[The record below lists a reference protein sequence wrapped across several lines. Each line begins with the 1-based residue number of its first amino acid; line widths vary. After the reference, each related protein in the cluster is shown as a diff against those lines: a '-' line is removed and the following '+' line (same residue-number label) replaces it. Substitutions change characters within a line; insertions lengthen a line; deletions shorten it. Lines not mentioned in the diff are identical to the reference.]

1 MNLGAQAMFWAFYS
15 LTLYRALGFWRGL
28 AAQWRIA
35 EVMVLCWGMAPLLAT
50 APVQGTSS
58 SDATVFFLW
67 ITQTP
72 KRAATTD
79 DASSSRAAHSVPVAS
94 DSTIPSVP
102 GGIQAPPPAAAVEPA
117 ATTMATA
124 TAVALVVAG
133 EGTSADGATLPPHP
147 HREDSATATAGTGG
161 AACRTLSDDTQ
172 TTATAVDDDDVGG
185 VASASS
191 TSAAAGAL
199 AAGASYWMIQLSPL
213 PLVEAAMARWSAFAA
228 AAPIHEDFMTSALWL
243 SAVVVLFCT
252 GSAVGLGWNS
262 AGALAGM
269 ARGLASGGR
278 RRRGHPPRP
287 PSGRRGRRCRRGR
300 GGGQGDAPRAGGRG
314 GGVSATAAFR
324 GGCAPAPPARRASSL
339 GTPLFCTPAPPPPPS
354 VRLTNLV
361 LLVCL
366 RCRPS
371 SSPALVNPPPRAT
384 PRMMV
389 AALLVRRSGWWTA
402 WRFLT
407 NGDTTCFCDAPVGF
421 PVGADRMS
429 PGPASHLRTAP
440 CCTQGLVPCKNDLSQ
455 RTSLL
460 PGPPPLSS
468 L

>member
-1 MNLGAQAMFWAFYS
+1 M
-15 LTLYRALGFWRGL
+15 RAPR
-28 AAQWRIA
+28 
-35 EVMVLCWGMAPLLAT
+35 PT
-50 APVQGTSS
+50 AP
-58 SDATVFFLW
+58 
-67 ITQTP
+67 
-72 KRAATTD
+72 
-79 DASSSRAAHSVPVAS
+79 
-94 DSTIPSVP
+94 PS
-102 GGIQAPPPAAAVEPA
+102 
-117 ATTMATA
+117 
-124 TAVALVVAG
+124 
-133 EGTSADGATLPPHP
+133 LPLPP

-191 TSAAAGAL
+191 SSAAAGAL

-300 GGGQGDAPRAGGRG
+300 GGGQGDAPRVGGRG